1 MVVLLHKA
9 VFLIKTLEFTA
20 ENGYNLYINDDW
32 IDKMAV
38 KDKTNRKLEW
48 FKLDNAAKIFS
59 GQNTRTWSNSFRVC
73 FELKDNIEPEILE
86 QALLD
91 VLPRFP
97 CYDVQIRRGFFWYY
111 LEKNPNVPLVLPDI
125 KNPCHRV
132 NFKEN
137 NKFLFKLYYY
147 NNRVAVDM
155 YHVLSDGHGGMVFL
169 STLIAQYLR
178 LKGHFVPV
186 GGFVLDLEQEA
197 SETELE
203 DSFVKN
209 ATSKAKYKR
218 ADKFVYH
225 PKGTKLPP
233 HTINIISGTI
243 PFDKLH
249 KLTKEKDVTVTEFLA
264 ALMLQ
269 ILIKKQ
275 SLEKKH
281 QKEVSIQIPIDLRKH
296 FNSDTLRNFTIC
308 LRVKI
313 DPNRGEYSF
322 DDLLRQV
329 KYQLRLAINKQ
340 DLNMMITANMGIERN
355 LIVRSVPLAVK
366 NLSVGIS
373 FAITAEQTTSSLI
386 TNLGL
391 VNIPEEMKSFVN
403 KALFMPAPGIVNA
416 SRLGVCTYNNNLVI
430 TFSNSYEET
439 DVEREF
445 FTSFVKMGIPV
456 KIESN
461 RE

>member
-1 MVVLLHKA
+1 MTLKEKNLKPA
-9 VFLIKTLEFTA
+9 V
-20 ENGYNLYINDDW
+20 
-32 IDKMAV
+32 
-38 KDKTNRKLEW
+38 W
-48 FKLDNAAKIFS
+48 FKLDNAAKIFP
-59 GQNTRTWSNSFRVC
+59 GQNSSTWSSNFRVC
-73 FELKDNIEPEILE
+73 FELKNNIDPVILQ
-86 QALLD
+86 QAVDD
-91 VLPRFP
+91 VMPRFP
-97 CYDVQIRRGFFWYY
+97 CYDVRIRRGFFWFY
-111 LEKNPNVPLVLPDI
+111 LEKNPNTPAVLPDI
-125 KNPCHRV
+125 KNPCYRV
-132 NFKEN
+132 KFNEN
-137 NKFLFKLYYY
+137 NRFLFRLYYH

-155 YHVLSDGHGGMVFL
+155 YHVLSDGHGGAVFL
-169 STLIAQYLR
+169 STLVAQYLR
-178 LKGHFVPV
+178 LKGHSIPA
-186 GGFVLDLEQEA
+186 GGFVLNLEQAA
-197 SETELE
+197 SERELE

-225 PKGTKLPP
+225 PKGTKLPA
-233 HTINIISGTI
+233 HYFNIISGTI

-249 KLTKEKDVTVTEFLA
+249 KITKEKDVTVTEFLS

-275 SLEKKH
+275 SQEKKK
-281 QKEVSIQIPIDLRKH
+281 QKEVSIQVPIDLRKH
-296 FNSDTLRNFTIC
+296 FHSETLRNFTIC

-329 KYQLRLAINKQ
+329 KYQLRLANNIQ

-355 LIVRSVPLAVK
+355 PIVRAVPLAVK

-386 TNLGL
+386 SNLGV
-391 VNIPEEMKSFVN
+391 VNIPDEMKPFIN
-403 KALFMPAPGIVNA
+403 KAIFMPPVGIVNA
-416 SRLGVCTYNNNLVI
+416 ARLGVCTCNNNLVI
-430 TFSNSYEET
+430 TFANSYEES

-461 RE
+461 KE